1 MTVIQ
6 PAMKTI
12 ISAIDFSDCSINAL
26 EHAISIAAKSE
37 SNLLMLWVNNPNTTK
52 TILSSDLSDDL
63 LEEVEHQ
70 FTRLI
75 NKYEKDLPKSRIDY
89 IIREG
94 KVYREVVNQAKE
106 SDAWLI
112 VAGTHGSSGFEELWI
127 GSNANR
133 IVTAA
138 PCPVITIRAGI
149 HVERELK
156 KIVMPMDSTMETRQK
171 VPFTSDLA
179 KMFDAEVH
187 ILAMYTTNIENV
199 RGTVMSYAKQ
209 SAKYLKEHGVKHFIV
224 ELEADNI
231 ATTIMDYARQ
241 SDANLLSIMT
251 EQEKSASNLWLG
263 PYAQQMVH
271 HSPIPVLSIHPKEI
285 LISMGY

>member
-1 MTVIQ
+1 
-6 PAMKTI
+6 MKTI
-12 ISAIDFSDCSINAL
+12 IAAIDFSDCSINAL
-26 EHAISIAAKSE
+26 EHAITIAAKSE

-70 FTRLI
+70 FNQLI
-75 NKYEKDLPKSRIDY
+75 SKYEKHLPKSRIDY

-94 KVYREVVNQAKE
+94 KVYREVVNQAKD

-138 PCPVITIRAGI
+138 PCPVITIRGGVQI
-149 HVERELK
+149 GRDLT

-171 VPFTSDLA
+171 VPFTAELA
-179 KMFDAEVH
+179 KMFNAEIHV
-187 ILAMYTTNIENV
+187 LAMYTTSIENV

-209 SAKYLKEHGVKHFIV
+209 AAKYLKEHNVKHFIV

-231 ATTIMDYARQ
+231 ATTVMEYAKQ
-241 SDANLLSIMT
+241 AEANLLSIMT
-251 EQEKSASNLWLG
+251 EQEKSASNIWLG

-271 HSPIPVLSIHPKEI
+271 HSPIPVLSIHPTEI

>member
-1 MTVIQ
+1 
-6 PAMKTI
+6 MKTI
-12 ISAIDFSDCSINAL
+12 LSAIDFSDCSINAL
-26 EHAISIAAKSE
+26 EHAITIARVSK

-70 FTRLI
+70 FSRLI
-75 NKYEKDLPKSRIDY
+75 AKYSPQLPDSKIDY

-94 KVYREVVNQAKE
+94 KVYKEVVNQARE

-133 IVTAA
+133 IVSAA

-149 HVERELK
+149 PIERHLER
-156 KIVMPMDSTMETRQK
+156 IVMPLDSTPETRQK
-171 VPFTSDLA
+171 VPITADLA
-179 KMFDAEVH
+179 SIFSAEVH
-187 ILAMYTTNIENV
+187 ILVMYTTTVEQV
-199 RGTVMSYAKQ
+199 RGYVLSYAKQ
-209 SAKYLKEHGVKHFIV
+209 AVAYFTKNNVKSRIV
-224 ELEADNI
+224 EIEADNI
-231 ATTIMDYARQ
+231 SDDTLAYAKKI
-241 SDANLLSIMT
+241 DANLISIMT
-251 EQEKSASNLWLG
+251 EQEKTASNIFLG

-271 HSPIPVLSIHPKEI
+271 HSPIPVLSIHPMEI
-285 LISMGY
+285 PISLGL

>member
-1 MTVIQ
+1 
-6 PAMKTI
+6 MKTI

-26 EHAISIAAKSE
+26 EHAISIANKSK

-70 FTRLI
+70 FTRLM
-75 NKYEKDLPKSRIDY
+75 NKYENQLPDSKLDY

-94 KVYREVVNQAKE
+94 KVYKEIVNQAKE

-112 VAGTHGSSGFEELWI
+112 VAGTHGSSGFEEFWI

-133 IVTAA
+133 IVTSS

-149 HVERELK
+149 QVSRDLA
-156 KIVMPMDSTMETRQK
+156 KIVVPIDSSMETRQK
-171 VPFTSDLA
+171 IPYVSDLA
-179 KMFDAEVH
+179 NMFGAEVH
-187 ILAMYTTNIENV
+187 LLALYSTTVENV
-199 RGTVMSYAKQ
+199 RGTIMSYTKQ
-209 SAKYLKEHGVKHFIV
+209 AAKYLKERNVNYVIT
-224 ELEADNI
+224 ELESENI
-231 ATTIMDYARQ
+231 STSTIEYARII
-241 SDANLLSIMT
+241 DANLIAIMT
-251 EQEKSASNLWLG
+251 EQEKTAANLWLG

-271 HSPIPVLSIHPKEI
+271 HSPIPVLSVHPKEM

>member
-1 MTVIQ
+1 
-6 PAMKTI
+6 MKTI

-26 EHAISIAAKSE
+26 EHAISIAAKSA

-75 NKYEKDLPKSRIDY
+75 NKYEKDLPKSRLDY

-133 IVTAA
+133 IVSAA
-138 PCPVITIRAGI
+138 PCPVITIRTGI

-156 KIVMPMDSTMETRQK
+156 KIVLPMDSTMETRQK
-171 VPFTSDLA
+171 VPFTADLA

-187 ILAMYTTNIENV
+187 ILAVYTTTIENV

-209 SAKYLKEHGVKHFIV
+209 TAKYLKEHGVKHFIV